1 MASPNALQLP
11 QWNQLTDA
19 DKRHQFQQL
28 LRYFV
33 SPLLPISQIRPYHYR
48 FKGYQFNSYQA
59 FIAGFD
65 FVFIPGDAQVKLGL
79 RPQRIHDLMATLP
92 DDGDQVRR
100 QLLTQQTLDMA
111 PMLVVKTPVVLSQQP
126 QGVIAIKTGEFF
138 GDPLFA
144 KRRQGDIQN
153 TLMQLQQTTSDP
165 DTQQLPKQI
174 INPWSISTLMAD
186 QAYYQVTTKR
196 PDQTPEQLS
205 QALSQQGMT
214 LLDHWDYLYL
224 RNTKYP
230 QIFPWGNAYQ
240 TPTWPVALDTY
251 FGLTYP
257 LGVNQAEL
265 LTQGL
270 VGTSGQVSGSRQA
283 LSLSPYY
290 LNTQAAAEF
299 TAAQIFYR
307 PMISIV
313 LSDD

>member
-1 MASPNALQLP
+1 MASTNALQLT
-11 QWNQLTDA
+11 QWEQLNDGQ
-19 DKRHQFQQL
+19 KRHQFQQL

-33 SPLLPISQIRPYHYR
+33 SPLLPISQIRPYHYG

-59 FIAGFD
+59 LIAGFD
-65 FVFIPGDAQVKLGL
+65 FVFIPGDAQAKLGL
-79 RPQRIHDLMATLP
+79 SPQRIHDLMATLP
-92 DDGDQVRR
+92 EASQSISQ
-100 QLLTQQTLDMA
+100 QLLGQQTFDMA
-111 PMLVVKTPVVLSQQP
+111 PMLVAKTPVALKRQP
-126 QGVIAIKTGEFF
+126 QGMIAIKTGEFF

-144 KRRQGDIQN
+144 KRRQDDIQN
-153 TLMQLQQTTSDP
+153 TLGHLRQTTTDP

-174 INPWSISTLMAD
+174 VNAASISTLMAD
-186 QAYYQVTTKR
+186 QRYYQVTTKR
-196 PDQTPEQLS
+196 PEQTPDQLS

-230 QIFPWGNAYQ
+230 SIFPWGNAYQ
-240 TPTWPVALDTY
+240 VPTWPVAQETY

-257 LGVNQAEL
+257 LALNQAEL

-270 VGTSGQVSGSRQA
+270 VGTRSQASKVDQA

-290 LNTQAAAEF
+290 LNTLDLAQFNAD
-299 TAAQIFYR
+299 QIFYR
-307 PMISIV
+307 PQIAIV